1 MYTLSHSCLLHFLLI
16 ETSIFADRQSLMI
29 FSKVVKSLIGK
40 RLTINFGSL
49 LSQTQFRGEFR
60 PHSISWN
67 SSWGLFYSNCPQSLP
82 DRKSYIFTK
91 NERRKMF
98 FVEYTITPILNYMF
112 RANFLPIFLGKLYFL
127 TTFKKYTFTIS
138 LSSSFESNIF
148 DLYTGLDCRFSWMGN
163 LSKILCS
170 CLLVFF
176 AKFGPKLASLRS
188 ANLA

>member
-1 MYTLSHSCLLHFLLI
+1 MRHI
-16 ETSIFADRQSLMI
+16 QSPMI

-60 PHSISWN
+60 PHSPSWLRF
-67 SSWGLFYSNCPQSLP
+67 LFYSNCLQSLP
-82 DRKSYIFTK
+82 DTKSYIFTK
-91 NERRKMF
+91 NGRRKMF
-98 FVEYTITPILNYMF
+98 SRIYTITPILNYMF
-112 RANFLPIFLGKLYFL
+112 RTNFLPIFLRKLYFL
-127 TTFKKYTFTIS
+127 TIFKKYFYIL
-138 LSSSFESNIF
+138 LSSSFENNIF

>member
-1 MYTLSHSCLLHFLLI
+1 MSATFSPDWNIHICWC
-16 ETSIFADRQSLMI
+16 DRQSPMI

-67 SSWGLFYSNCPQSLP
+67 SSWGFYFIQIVPSLYQTEN
-82 DRKSYIFTK
+82 RISLQRTK
-91 NERRKMF
+91 EEKCF
-98 FVEYTITPILNYMF
+98 LEYTITPILNYMF
-112 RANFLPIFLGKLYFL
+112 RTNFLPIFLRKLYFL
-127 TTFKKYTFTIS
+127 TTFKKYTFTIL
-138 LSSSFESNIF
+138 LSSSFENNIF

>member
-1 MYTLSHSCLLHFLLI
+1 MRHI
-16 ETSIFADRQSLMI
+16 QSPMI

-60 PHSISWN
+60 PHSPSWN
-67 SSWGLFYSNCPQSLP
+67 SGWGFYFIQIVSSLNQTEN
-82 DRKSYIFTK
+82 RTSLQRMEEEKCFL
-91 NERRKMF
+91 
-98 FVEYTITPILNYMF
+98 EYTTTPILNCIMF
-112 RANFLPIFLGKLYFL
+112 RTNFLPIFLRKLYFL
-127 TTFKKYTFTIS
+127 TIFKKYFYIL
-138 LSSSFESNIF
+138 LSSSFENNIF